1 MITGANSAFTGGKS
15 AFWWMPVWLG
25 CTLSRCGC
33 SVRNTR
39 GRVRGMFQA
48 MRDKR
53 NVALGVL
60 RTSEPQAN
68 ELAMEAARAFIET
81 EQS

>member
-1 MITGANSAFTGGKS
+1 
-15 AFWWMPVWLG
+15 
-25 CTLSRCGC
+25 
-33 SVRNTR
+33 
-39 GRVRGMFQA
+39 MFQA

>member
-1 MITGANSAFTGGKS
+1 
-15 AFWWMPVWLG
+15 
-25 CTLSRCGC
+25 
-33 SVRNTR
+33 
-39 GRVRGMFQA
+39 MFQA

-68 ELAMEAARAFIET
+68 ELAMQAARDFIDA
-81 EQS
+81 EQP